1 MDPLSTWACCTN
13 IRARLS
19 DHPWFLLQTKA
30 TNTTGDTNGGAFMQ
44 PLVCVRECLCTCWC
58 KTCVSAGEY
67 VQVSMYRW
75 VCIFLHRCPCKWA
88 LETLHTLF
96 VLHLMLC
103 LFLYPGRVW
112 SPWREIDRERERVS
126 ERERDFFPTGFTTV
140 LRLQFL
146 TTGDCAHWWWNF
158 FYFYFFVMLRFWR
171 RLTQHMQPFY
181 AQP

>member
-1 MDPLSTWACCTN
+1 MKPLWRNVWPFFVLLSRLQNLRLSFSFLCCCLKKKKEVNWHMKRSKGWTHYQHELVALN

-44 PLVCVRECLCTCWC
+44 PLVCVRECLCTC
-58 KTCVSAGEY
+58 KTCESAGEY
-67 VQVSMYRW
+67 VQVSTGMYRW
-75 VCIFLHRCPCKWA
+75 ECIFLHRCPCKWA

-112 SPWREIDRERERVS
+112 SPWR
-126 ERERDFFPTGFTTV
+126 
-140 LRLQFL
+140 
-146 TTGDCAHWWWNF
+146 
-158 FYFYFFVMLRFWR
+158 
-171 RLTQHMQPFY
+171 
-181 AQP
+181 